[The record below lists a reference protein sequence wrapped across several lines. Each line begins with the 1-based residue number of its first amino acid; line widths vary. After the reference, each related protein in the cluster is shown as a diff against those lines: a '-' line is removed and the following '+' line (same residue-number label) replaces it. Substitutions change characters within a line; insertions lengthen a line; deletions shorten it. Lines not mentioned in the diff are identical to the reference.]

1 MSIQKIALFSMA
13 LWMSQNLLAQTELPD
28 STYFK
33 LKPAAQMSQTGK
45 IYLYKNYLLIGEPNV
60 GIHVIDNANPRKPK
74 PIAVLDIRDNMDFAV
89 KDNMLYATSGRDLLA
104 INIQN
109 VENARLIQRLP
120 NVFNTF
126 VSRPRPRT
134 DDMRRVDRSGD
145 MELESFPQQKAATE
159 SLRMSPAAA
168 SAPMPRSTHA
178 SKKESARGATKD
190 SGGSTGTGGSMAAL
204 IVYKHY
210 LYAIDANYSIKL
222 FDISQQIQLL
232 GDVPVQAGL
241 ETLFIQNDKMYIGSA
256 MGMFIYDLVDA
267 KKPQYISSVQ
277 HVRSCDPVVVEGDW
291 AYVTLHAGTGCNS
304 MNVNQLEIIDIHD
317 LKNPQRVKIMPMVHP
332 KGLSINGDNLYICD
346 DGLKIMD
353 ISDKKTHNVV
363 LLNHLQGFDAF
374 DIIAYEHETEGEIIM
389 VIGKN
394 GLYQI
399 SVKSPTH
406 KMSKHTEILSLIA
419 TSLSLKH

>member
-1 MSIQKIALFSMA
+1 
-13 LWMSQNLLAQTELPD
+13 MSQHLLAQTELPD
-28 STYFK
+28 SVYFK

-74 PIAVLDIRDNMDFAV
+74 PIAVLDIRDNLDFAV

-109 VENARLIQRLP
+109 VENARLMQRLP
-120 NVFNTF
+120 NVFNRVT
-126 VSRPRPRT
+126 PRRNPMARAT
-134 DDMRRVDRSGD
+134 DDMRIMDTGGDLRV
-145 MELESFPQQKAATE
+145 ESFPQQISARE
-159 SLRMSPAAA
+159 SLKASPAAA
-168 SAPMPRSTHA
+168 SASMPRPTSA
-178 SKKESARGATKD
+178 KKQSERAATKD
-190 SGGSTGTGGSMAAL
+190 ASGSTTGTGGSMAAL
-204 IVYKHY
+204 IVYKNY

-241 ETLFIQNDKMYIGSA
+241 ETLFIQNDKMYVGSM
-256 MGMFIYDLVDA
+256 MGMFIYDLIDA
-267 KKPQYISSVQ
+267 KKPQFISSIQ

-304 MNVNQLEIIDIHD
+304 MNVNQLEVIDIHD
-317 LKNPQRVKIMPMVHP
+317 LKKPQRVKVMLMVHP

-353 ISDKKTHNVV
+353 ISDKKTHHIV

-406 KMSKHTEILSLIA
+406 KMSKQTEILSLIA
-419 TSLSLKH
+419 TVTPKK